1 MTREIFQ
8 TRSIITELKTR
19 AEADTSKKIIEGY
32 FIVFN
37 KQTELWPGAYEII
50 DPDSCNNTLSNDIR
64 ALINHEHRL
73 VLGRNKIGT
82 LTLRIDTYG
91 VWGEI
96 VINENDVD
104 AMNLYARVK
113 RGDVDQCSFGFNIVR
128 EETDW
133 RDDGTVLW
141 TIMEVDLH
149 EVSVVTFPQ
158 YEETSAQAGVRER
171 RVEVNEFKAKQLAH
185 RKHMLKERMKKC

>member
-8 TRSIITELKTR
+8 TRSITSKLQTR
-19 AEADTSKKIIEGY
+19 ADADSTKKIIEGY

-37 KQTELWPGAYEII
+37 KQTELWPDAYEII
-50 DPDSCNNTLSNDIR
+50 HPDSCNNTLSNDIR

-73 VLGRNKIGT
+73 VLGRNKTST
-82 LTLRIDTYG
+82 LTLRIDSFG
-91 VWGEI
+91 VWG
-96 VINENDVD
+96 VIEVNENDVD
-104 AMNLYARVK
+104 AMNLYARVQ
-113 RGDVDQCSFGFNIVR
+113 RGDVDQCSFGFNILR

-158 YEETSAQAGVRER
+158 YEETSVQAGVRER
-171 RVEVNEFKAKQLAH
+171 RAEVNEFKAKQLAH

>member
-1 MTREIFQ
+1 LTRDIFQ

-104 AMNLYARVK
+104 AMNLYARVQ

>member
-1 MTREIFQ
+1 LTRDIFQ
-8 TRSIITELKTR
+8 TRSITTKLETR
-19 AEADTSKKIIEGY
+19 ADADTSKKIIAGY

-50 DPDSCNNTLSNDIR
+50 DPESCNNTLSNDIR

-82 LTLRIDTYG
+82 LTLRIEAYG

-96 VINENDVD
+96 IINENDVD
-104 AMNLYARVK
+104 AMNLYARVE
-113 RGDVDQCSFGFNIVR
+113 RGDVDQCSFGFNIGK
-128 EETDW
+128 EEADW
-133 RDDGTVLW
+133 REDGSVVW
-141 TIMEVDLH
+141 TIKEVDLH

-158 YEETSAQAGVRER
+158 YEETKVQAGIRER
-171 RVEVNEFKAKQLAH
+171 RDEVKEFKAKQIAH
-185 RKHMLKERMKKC
+185 RKHMLRERMKKC